1 MVHNMNVVRPVA
13 NYGILFGRCESPV
26 GRNVLYCMRRF
37 FSDILS
43 EEFDA
48 LIWKHATKDISDEQE
63 QSASLLKEC
72 ILLRDSVLTLP
83 EIFTATDIERIRLLV
98 KYVLCS
104 VS

>member
-1 MVHNMNVVRPVA
+1 M
-13 NYGILFGRCESPV
+13 L
-26 GRNVLYCMRRF
+26 F

-83 EIFTATDIERIRLLV
+83 EIFTVTDIERIISEV
-98 KYVLCS
+98 CS
-104 VS
+104 MS